1 MKKHVVEFHRRVS
14 EEMNRDGSDRKTVQQ
29 TIETAYEQCIAGQE
43 ITKSFF
49 LSSLHEVGDEL
60 VFTET
65 VEHLFM
71 PVNWSRVRLRTL
83 WAIKNMATGNLL
95 TLEKKPEEDSFLL
108 KESSEDTDR
117 LDYAPMLTG
126 EEDDAKMF
134 IKMLAQVPSD
144 APLGINETM
153 ITMDVDERINV
164 VNLEA
169 AEVKVI
175 F

>member
-1 MKKHVVEFHRRVS
+1 MKKNVVEFHRLVN
-14 EEMNRDGSDRKTVQQ
+14 EEMDRDGADHTTVRQV
-29 TIETAYEQCIAGQE
+29 IETAYERCIVRNS

-49 LSSLHEVGDEL
+49 LMELCALGPL
-60 VFTET
+60 VFDET

-71 PVNWSRVRLRTL
+71 PVNWSRVKLRTL
-83 WAIKNMATGNLL
+83 WAIKNETTGNLL
-95 TLEKKPEEDSFLL
+95 TLEKNSEDDSFLL
-108 KESSEDTDR
+108 KESSNDSDR

-134 IKMLAQVPSD
+134 IKMLNQIPND

-153 ITMDVDERINV
+153 ISMNVDERINV
-164 VNLEA
+164 ANLEA
-169 AEVKVI
+169 VEVKVI

>member
-1 MKKHVVEFHRRVS
+1 MKKNVVEFHRLVD
-14 EEMNRDGSDRKTVQQ
+14 EEMDRDGSDQTTVHQV
-29 TIETAYEQCIAGQE
+29 IETAYERCIVQNE

-49 LSSLHEVGDEL
+49 LTELCALGPL
-60 VFTET
+60 VFAET

-71 PVNWSRVRLRTL
+71 PVNWSRVKLRTL
-83 WAIKNMATGNLL
+83 WAIKNETTGNLL
-95 TLEKKPEEDSFLL
+95 TLEKDSEKDSFLL
-108 KESSEDTDR
+108 KESSEESDR

-134 IKMLAQVPSD
+134 IKMLNQVSGD

-153 ITMDVDERINV
+153 ISMDVDERINV
-164 VNLEA
+164 ANLEA
-169 AEVKVI
+169 VEVKVI